1 MGLSRLR
8 LRLTASYAIGFFI
21 VLVVLNLIVVRS
33 VRQLEE
39 NLLTRRLTLAA
50 HDLLVE
56 VPRAFAERRS
66 AGWATAAARVL
77 DDWPA
82 GPDALVAYGRDG
94 SQLASLG
101 PPTLVGLAPRVLPQT
116 GRLTPDTT
124 YAPAHSARRIMIRGS
139 PPLTALAVGS
149 LDDTSHAADALGL
162 WLFRLAPV
170 LLLASLVLGYL
181 FSGRALAPMSALAER
196 IAGLAP
202 EHLDERLPVGT
213 PPDEVDRLASQF
225 NDVLARLQQ
234 AQLRNRRF
242 VQQAAHQIRT
252 PLTLLLGEAS
262 LQRSGLPDLGELRRS
277 LDRIWVS
284 AHQMQRRVDELVT
297 AAAAEAGEAPVMAGR
312 CRARRARTR
321 GDRSDAAAS
330 RDAGAPPRTATGF
343 EELTVRGNAG
353 LLREALV
360 ELLENACRHGDAGAP
375 VSVRVI
381 RAAGEARLE
390 VVNRGGVVQP
400 PELLMREVPPDGRGL
415 GLSIVRWIAEQ
426 HGGRLAIRR
435 EEDRNVIALQL
446 PLLRASEELPSS

>member
-8 LRLTASYAIGFFI
+8 LRLTASYAIGFFA

-39 NLLTRRLTLAA
+39 GLLTRRLSLAA
-50 HDLLVE
+50 RDLLVE
-56 VPRAFAERRS
+56 VPREFGEHRS
-66 AGWATAAARVL
+66 EGWATAAARVL
-77 DDWPA
+77 DEWPP

-94 SQLASLG
+94 SQMATLG
-101 PPTLVGLAPRVLPQT
+101 PPALVATAPKVLPQT
-116 GRLTPDTT
+116 GRLPSDTT
-124 YAPAHSARRIMIRGS
+124 YAPDHSARRIMVRGN
-139 PPLTALAVGS
+139 PPLTALAIGS
-149 LDDTSHAADALGL
+149 LDDTRRAADALGL

-181 FSGRALAPMSALAER
+181 FSGRALAPMNALAER

-202 EHLDERLPVGT
+202 ERLDERLPVRA
-213 PPDEVDRLASQF
+213 PPDEIDRLATQF
-225 NDVLARLQQ
+225 NDVLTRLQQ

-262 LQRSGLPDLGELRRS
+262 LQRSGLPDIGELRRS

-297 AAAAEAGEAPVMAGR
+297 VAAAEAGEAPVLGDDVELDALALEATELMR
-312 CRARRARTR
+312 QRAAML
-321 GDRSDAAAS
+321 GHPLELL
-330 RDAGAPPRTATGF
+330 GI
-343 EELTVRGNAG
+343 EELTVRGNAA

-360 ELLENACRHGDAGAP
+360 ELLENACRHGDPGAP
-375 VSVRVI
+375 VSVRVT
-381 RAAGEARLE
+381 RMGGEAHID
-390 VVNRGGVVQP
+390 VVNRGPVVQAP
-400 PELLMREVPPDGRGL
+400 DVLMREVPPDGRGL

-426 HGGRLAIRR
+426 HGGRLEILREDNRNAIGL
-435 EEDRNVIALQL
+435 IL
-446 PLLRASEELPSS
+446 PLDRGPRGPVTT